1 MIDKLQLTTKLLGQL
16 LTDTPNPKEIEKYHK
31 AWWRNTRFE
40 NQNSLR
46 LSDAGYVAFTER
58 LNLTKY
64 EIEIPKDT
72 DWTAQL
78 VLRLDNF
85 LESPYYIKS
94 SSIVIFREK
103 TAIELIL
110 YGGDVQKYSWAKAK
124 SQKNNTEST

>member
-16 LTDTPNPKEIEKYHK
+16 LASEPDLKEVEKYYK

-46 LSDAGYVAFTER
+46 LSDAGYIAFTEK

-72 DWTAQL
+72 EWTAQL

-85 LESPYYIKS
+85 LESPYYIRQH
-94 SSIVIFREK
+94 SIVVFREK

-110 YGGDVQKYSWAKAK
+110 YGGNVQKYSWAKAE